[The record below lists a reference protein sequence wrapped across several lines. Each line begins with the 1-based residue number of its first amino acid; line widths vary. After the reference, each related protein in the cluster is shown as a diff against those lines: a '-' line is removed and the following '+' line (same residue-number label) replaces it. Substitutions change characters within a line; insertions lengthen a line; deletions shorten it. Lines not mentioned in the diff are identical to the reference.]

1 MCIYIYYLP
10 LYTFFNFF
18 FAEKFK
24 KREIISDFSHN
35 FIIFSKQKLSWFPF
49 LSEQN
54 QNDESLTSISS
65 SHATR
70 NLRFFWRNKPSRAH
84 FESHRKYSSLYV
96 HREAKLRR
104 TCVCVHK
111 LVSAQIASFCDAES
125 TRREASRTLWN
136 ALESSTNI
144 DPRGAKYCQIGFYV
158 TNKRFHEIFFK
169 KLIWKL

>member
-1 MCIYIYYLP
+1 MFWLAQGPENDFYLVIRKMKFSQFWKILLYKTSILGPCFYVVLLSTYVHIYYLP
-10 LYTFFNFF
+10 IYTFFNFF

-84 FESHRKYSSLYV
+84 FESHRK
-96 HREAKLRR
+96 
-104 TCVCVHK
+104 
-111 LVSAQIASFCDAES
+111 
-125 TRREASRTLWN
+125 
-136 ALESSTNI
+136 
-144 DPRGAKYCQIGFYV
+144 
-158 TNKRFHEIFFK
+158 
-169 KLIWKL
+169 